1 MMLGLFMSLLEVL
14 GATLSRKCKPSKTV
28 VELIGK
34 ACARNVPAELHFEDT
49 AGNLTI
55 GRVRLL
61 EMTDCLVL
69 TDRPMMPDDDSVI
82 PDGSTVTVHFA
93 LNGSRY
99 EFESLVEESG
109 LIVRLN
115 ARQRVPGISLRQPL
129 ELTDSQRRLDLRVSV
144 LGNDSIS
151 IWLVDPHPSL
161 PNACPM
167 DARVIEGRIVD
178 ISCGGASVLVP
189 YNALRKCEPGHRF
202 YLNFVL
208 PDVEHEFCLLGIVR
222 FSRLV
227 ESSESTRLGIQFRRW
242 IGSVHQRDRQRISQF
257 VVAHERRKLRR
268 RR

>member
-1 MMLGLFMSLLEVL
+1 MTLL
-14 GATLSRKCKPSKTV
+14 RKCKPSKAV

-61 EMTDCLVL
+61 EMTDDLVL
-69 TDRPMMPDDDSVI
+69 TDRPTMLDDNGII
-82 PDGSTVTVHFA
+82 PDGSTLTVHFA

-99 EFESLVEESG
+99 QFKSLLEESG

-115 ARQRVPGISLRQPL
+115 AHQRVSGISLRQPFV
-129 ELTDSQRRLDLRVSV
+129 LTDSQRRLDLRISV

-151 IWLVDPHPSL
+151 IWLVDPHPSVS
-161 PNACPM
+161 NACSI
-167 DARVIEGRIVD
+167 DARVIAGRIVD
-178 ISCGGASVLVP
+178 ISSGGVSVLVP
-189 YNALRKCEPGHRF
+189 HHALRKCEPGHRF

-208 PDVEHEFCLLGIVR
+208 PDVEHEFCMLGIVR

-227 ESSESTRLGIQFRRW
+227 ESSESIRLGIQLRRW
-242 IGSVHQRDRQRISQF
+242 FGSVHQRDRQRISHF
-257 VVAHERRKLRR
+257 VVAHERRRLKRR
-268 RR
+268 R